1 MCYLDFYVLPG
12 AIIMVSKDPKM
23 SKPGTA
29 CKRKQVTLA
38 LPQKYEIILW
48 LESGENHS
56 VVMCLYKIGLLAI
69 YDIAAVAKKLLV
81 RT

>member
-1 MCYLDFYVLPG
+1 MCYLDFYVSPG
-12 AIIMVSKDPKM
+12 AIIMVSKDPRM

-29 CKRKQVTLA
+29 GKRKHATLA

-56 VVMCLYKIGLLAI
+56 VVMASYKIGLLAI
-69 YDIAAVAKKLLV
+69 YDIAAVAKNYS
-81 RT
+81 